1 MFPAFDIDR
10 SSTRREEL
18 LLGPDITQ
26 RVWLMRR
33 MYSQLVTA
41 PPNGAGMEMV
51 KATEAIIDRVRRTD
65 TNVEFLESLTEE
77 GP

>member
-1 MFPAFDIDR
+1 
-10 SSTRREEL
+10 
-18 LLGPDITQ
+18 
-26 RVWLMRR
+26 
-33 MYSQLVTA
+33 
-41 PPNGAGMEMV
+41 MEMV